1 MASCPKCGKPKLR
14 KDAFNRRRCP
24 KCGILRGPEG
34 MDRSGFVR
42 LHDELKRK
50 ETDNG

>member
-24 KCGILRGPEG
+24 KCGVLRGSQN
-34 MDRSGFVR
+34 MDRSGYFTP
-42 LHDELKRK
+42 HDELNREERK
-50 ETDNG
+50 DG